1 MSKPKSGIS
10 RVLAKMT
17 VLPLLV
23 FGIVTTIFSSFWVSS
38 SMEDEVQNELKC
50 LAQNAVITLDMLYP
64 GDYYKFEN
72 ETELLIT
79 KGDTILNSNYSLIDS
94 LQQNNGIDYTLFYG
108 DLRIIT
114 TLRTE
119 DELRLIGT
127 PANPQIVSDV
137 IDTGAE
143 AFYTKVDIY
152 GTNYFCYYEP
162 LFNSDGSC
170 VGMFAAVMP
179 EKWVRT
185 LTMKAVLPIL
195 ALSVVAILL
204 AALWSLRYS
213 AEFIAVLQKLTSSF
227 EKVSKGTL
235 SNTVP
240 PDLLARKDEFGSMA
254 HSMVDMQASL
264 RGLVE
269 QDMLTGVN
277 NRRFGQQKLSDL
289 IEKTAG
295 TNMGFSIA
303 LGDIDFFKKFNDT
316 YGHDCGDYVL
326 KSISALMKDH
336 VKDYG
341 YCIRWGGEE
350 FLIVLTQGSYMDHV
364 KVMTSMIEKI
374 RRTEYSYDSQTL
386 SVTMTF
392 GLIDAASYGS
402 SDEMLKVV
410 DTLLYYGKQIGRNRL
425 ITINEM
431 PEEVL
436 F

>member
-38 SMEDEVQNELKC
+38 FMEDEVQNELKC
-50 LAQNAVITLDMLYP
+50 LAQNAATTLDMLYP
-64 GDYYKFEN
+64 GDYNMFEN

-94 LQQNNGIDYTLFYG
+94 LKQNNGIDYTLFYG

-114 TLRTE
+114 TLRSE
-119 DELRLIGT
+119 DNIRLIGT

-137 IDTGAE
+137 IDAQSG
-143 AFYTKVDIY
+143 AFYTNVDIY

-162 LFNSDGSC
+162 LYNSDGSC
-170 VGMFAAVMP
+170 VGMFAAIMP
-179 EKWVRT
+179 EKRVRT

-195 ALSVVAILL
+195 VLSAAAIIL
-204 AALWSLRYS
+204 AAFWSLRYS
-213 AEFIAVLQKLTSSF
+213 SEFVTVIQKITACF

-235 SNTVP
+235 SNTVT
-240 PDLLARKDEFGSMA
+240 PDLLCRKDEFGSMA

-264 RGLVE
+264 RVLIE
-269 QDMLTGVN
+269 QDMLTGLN
-277 NRRFGQQKLSDL
+277 NRRFGQQKLTDL
-289 IEKTAG
+289 IEKTKG
-295 TNMGFSIA
+295 TRVGFSIA

-316 YGHDCGDYVL
+316 YGHDCGDYIL

-350 FLIVLTQGSYMDHV
+350 FLIVLSCGSYTDHE
-364 KVMTSMIEKI
+364 KVMSSLIEKI
-374 RRTEYSYDSQTL
+374 RHTTYNYENQQL

-392 GLIDAASYGS
+392 GLIDTAAYET
-402 SDEMLKVV
+402 SDEMIKAV
-410 DTLLYYGKQIGRNRL
+410 DAILYSGKQSGRNRL
-425 ITINEM
+425 VTIDEI
-431 PEEVL
+431 EEVL
-436 F
+436 S